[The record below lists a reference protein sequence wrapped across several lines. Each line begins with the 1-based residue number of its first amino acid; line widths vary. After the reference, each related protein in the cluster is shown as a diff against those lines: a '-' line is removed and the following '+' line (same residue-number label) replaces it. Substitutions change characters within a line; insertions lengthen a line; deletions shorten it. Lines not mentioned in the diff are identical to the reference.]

1 VYCILINLDKSLNTV
16 VFLFIYLFRISDLFQ
31 YCAPV
36 FKDLHVQYTLV
47 VAGVGFR
54 TLTHHVSLWSWSLVH
69 VLVVRTTLLNVLWY
83 RSYMYDSY
91 IHTVHGMCYTKTL
104 KICCFCSCEN
114 AIVWHI
120 QCSRCLKAL
129 DPSREYILPN
139 TTALT
144 KKH

>member
-1 VYCILINLDKSLNTV
+1 MGV
-16 VFLFIYLFRISDLFQ
+16 VTGYFVFQIYFGYM

-36 FKDLHVQYTLV
+36 FKDLHVYPRSRGCRFSYFDAPRITLV
-47 VAGVGFR
+47 LVFGTR
-54 TLTHHVSLWSWSLVH
+54 TSSTYYTIKCTVVLSVVH
-69 VLVVRTTLLNVLWY
+69 VRF
-83 RSYMYDSY
+83 
-91 IHTVHGMCYTKTL
+91 VHFGMCYTKTL

-139 TTALT
+139 TMALT

>member
-1 VYCILINLDKSLNTV
+1 MYCILINLDKSEHGC
-16 VFLFIYLFRISDLFQ
+16 VFHISDLFQ

-36 FKDLHVQYTLV
+36 FKDLHVYPRSRGCRFSYFDAPRITLV
-47 VAGVGFR
+47 LVFGTR
-54 TLTHHVSLWSWSLVH
+54 TSSTYYTIKCTVVLSVVH
-69 VLVVRTTLLNVLWY
+69 VRFVCTCTTH
-83 RSYMYDSY
+83 
-91 IHTVHGMCYTKTL
+91 IHDIGMCYMYTKTL

-139 TTALT
+139 TMALT